1 MCSVLLPR
9 HYEAQKHPTAA
20 PYFISLGL
28 RREVPERRE
37 RGATLRRTEVI
48 MMVALTVLV
57 FLVSGAMAQVPEKI
71 PPIFSSGLRDVT
83 PVQTQAIGKLR

>member
-57 FLVSGAMAQVPEKI
+57 FLVSGQWLRCRKRSRP
-71 PPIFSSGLRDVT
+71 FSRAGCVT
-83 PVQTQAIGKLR
+83 